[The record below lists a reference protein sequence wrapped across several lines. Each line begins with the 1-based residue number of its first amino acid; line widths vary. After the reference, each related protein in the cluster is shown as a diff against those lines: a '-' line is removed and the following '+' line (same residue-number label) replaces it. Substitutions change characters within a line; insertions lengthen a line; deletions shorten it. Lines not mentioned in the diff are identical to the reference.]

1 GFNTQIQPLFI
12 LPPQMTTLLAGV
24 ADPTARPNDI
34 SNVFSLE
41 PLGCNN
47 PNDINNVFFSIQQL
61 YKLQIKGYWE
71 VTSLRHYLD
80 QKLVPRGLRPE
91 ISTPDK
97 VNTEDKLKEWNDI
110 LINCSYKL
118 MQFLVKLEEENFEKV
133 NKDLQNEVIKVK
145 EFQSNSEYTLME
157 NKLQNNIDNFTTHIK
172 EKKHYKFQRDYKD
185 FKEGTIF
192 RQTKRSNIRAN
203 RKNSYSSGNTEWT
216 DSDSGPTQG
225 EGYETGRDGV
235 QTQPQQP
242 QELDQLD
249 ISNMKMINL
258 SNFKLLPDHITLL
271 NKGLSF
277 VPTPSA
283 DKFEWLKDINLFG
296 RKLALCSLHKKKNNK
311 EAKELGLTNEDF
323 IHFQTLVQLLT
334 EQETAPPLTSFKPL
348 SWFTPNFRDD
358 INVDLFVK
366 MTTETIESLP
376 TPIIQQNN
384 LSFGEQK
391 AFKDLSNN
399 KNIVIKPSDKGGN
412 IVIMERE
419 TYVDMCLIH
428 LNNSSCYRK
437 LGEDP
442 TSSYF
447 KSLRTLL
454 DGATTK

>member
-1 GFNTQIQPLFI
+1 
-12 LPPQMTTLLAGV
+12 MTTLLAGV

-225 EGYETGRDGV
+225 KNPSSGLKTPHSTRRGILKDPNKTVAFLDTPPPSTTVSSSGS
-235 QTQPQQP
+235 TSF
-242 QELDQLD
+242 LDQAWPLPQRGRLRD
-249 ISNMKMINL
+249 RQRWGYKPNRSNSRN
-258 SNFKLLPDHITLL
+258 
-271 NKGLSF
+271 
-277 VPTPSA
+277 
-283 DKFEWLKDINLFG
+283 
-296 RKLALCSLHKKKNNK
+296 
-311 EAKELGLTNEDF
+311 
-323 IHFQTLVQLLT
+323 
-334 EQETAPPLTSFKPL
+334 
-348 SWFTPNFRDD
+348 
-358 INVDLFVK
+358 
-366 MTTETIESLP
+366 
-376 TPIIQQNN
+376 
-384 LSFGEQK
+384 
-391 AFKDLSNN
+391 
-399 KNIVIKPSDKGGN
+399 
-412 IVIMERE
+412 
-419 TYVDMCLIH
+419 
-428 LNNSSCYRK
+428 
-437 LGEDP
+437 
-442 TSSYF
+442 
-447 KSLRTLL
+447 
-454 DGATTK
+454 